1 MKLGRH
7 VMRHYRGA
15 PNAFA
20 RELFDPLPGRYNVL
34 AELLSFA
41 QNRRWRSAMVNRVAW
56 SRPQLVLDVAC
67 GPCAVAIHL
76 TRLTDARIVG
86 VDLSETM
93 LRKGQ
98 ANVDAANLANRI
110 SLVVGLGEQLP
121 FADAAF
127 DALTFTYLLRYVK
140 DPQATLVELARVV
153 KPGGP
158 IASLDFAV
166 PSRFGWRVAWW
177 WYTRAVLPVAGYL
190 TGGRAW
196 WDAGRFLGPSISMHN
211 RQFTILWTVAAWQRA
226 GIEHV
231 EYRPMSL
238 GGGVVMS
245 GYRKG

>member
-1 MKLGRH
+1 MH
-7 VMRHYRGA
+7 HYRDA
-15 PNAFA
+15 PNTFA
-20 RELFDPLPGRYNVL
+20 RDLFDPLPRRYDIL

-41 QNRRWRSAMVNRVAW
+41 QNRRWRSAMINRVAW
-56 SRPQLVLDVAC
+56 SKPQLVLNVAC
-67 GPCAVAIHL
+67 GPCAEALHL
-76 TRLTDARIVG
+76 TRLTGARIVG

-93 LRKGQ
+93 LRQGQ
-98 ANVDAANLANRI
+98 ANVNAAGLTDRI
-110 SLVVGLGEQLP
+110 TLVVGLGKQLP
-121 FADAAF
+121 FADATF

-166 PSRFGWRVAWW
+166 PSRLGWRVAWW

-211 RQFTILWTVAAWQRA
+211 RQFTIPWTVAAWQRA

-238 GGGVVMS
+238 GGGVVIS